1 MTIAKT
7 LPIKLPSLST
17 NFKTIYM
24 SLSKF
29 KDHII
34 HFFRSVHTGCSL
46 IILLISI
53 SGFSQKYIGNLDTS
67 VAEKIYLQL
76 HSLAYAMDQ
85 DIWFKAIVTGTENHM
100 PSNLSGLLYVDLI
113 GPDEQIVAH
122 RLVKLSQG
130 IGHGAFELHKDMQPG
145 RYLIRAY
152 TQWNRNFG
160 DDFIFKAY
168 VDLYAPA
175 QNDKDPIEDLTV
187 TEKEDGGWTLTGR
200 FRPQVL
206 GSESERQVQV
216 YLDWGKGKDTIKV
229 NRKGR
234 DLYPLY
240 YEVPEKWDWVR
251 FTLDTGQRPRHT
263 KTIVLD
269 TPPLNLQ
276 FFPEG
281 GEIIH
286 GFRNKIGFKAVGLD
300 GKGRQVQGEVLD
312 ATGQK
317 LTSFRSNHLGMGF
330 FFLEADS
337 STSYNAN
344 IVYTDSLETE
354 ATYPLPKTVSKGS
367 ILSVGRARD
376 KIRIQVESN
385 TINGRVFVKAS
396 CRGLDYFL
404 MEGPLREG
412 RFVYQ
417 MPSNKLPEGI
427 IVFTLMDSN
436 RNPLAERLYY
446 NESGQEGLD
455 ISLSTDNIL
464 YGRKEPTKLHI
475 EVSGEGLDPTNTD
488 LSILAMNREQWHQGK
503 GQTIRSYFLLS
514 SELRGEVEEP
524 DYYFREDGT
533 NNYNDL
539 DALLLTQ
546 GWRRYKYPVKR
557 QSKRF
562 YWPQPALEVKG
573 TLRSGFPKRE
583 LVNAADI
590 SLVTFDKAPS
600 FYTQKTDSMG
610 RFHFLLDDAYGKRM
624 RVLLNSKDQEGKK
637 TNYTVLMD
645 TLNRPKVEYKPIISL
660 QKVDP
665 VARAVVLAQ
674 RERQKT
680 EAIFDSLYGVTQL
693 DEVVVEGYRLT
704 PVRQQAYRQFGEPDV
719 VIEGDVLR
727 SKERKWSF
735 GLYSILMFEYGDQ
748 VTIEQFSDGFML
760 ANIIG
765 GRGEPTLLVVD
776 GKLLAKE
783 QYEFMPHMPPGI
795 VESVELIKYAKFFT
809 KQFLTVFPE
818 THPLD
823 APTLGH
829 IISVYTKDGVGIHG
843 TDRPAP
849 GILESTIA
857 VFSPEKEFYAPK
869 YNAQE
874 PDSQKPD
881 LRSLIHWAP
890 SIRTD
895 QYGRAS
901 VSFYNGD
908 IAGDYIIVVE
918 AISKDG
924 RIGYHEKKYAV
935 Q

>member
-1 MTIAKT
+1 MKIWYNLVYYFLLS
-7 LPIKLPSLST
+7 LPI
-17 NFKTIYM
+17 
-24 SLSKF
+24 
-29 KDHII
+29 
-34 HFFRSVHTGCSL
+34 
-46 IILLISI
+46 
-53 SGFSQKYIGNLDTS
+53 FSQENNKAIDLS

-76 HSLAYAMDQ
+76 HSNAYAMDQ
-85 DIWFKAIVTGTENHM
+85 DIWFKAIVTDSENHI
-100 PSNLSGLLYVDLI
+100 PSNLSRVLYVDLI
-113 GPDEQIVAH
+113 GPNEQIIAH
-122 RLVKLSQG
+122 RLVKLTQG
-130 IGHGAFELHKDMQPG
+130 IGTGSFELNKDMPTG

-160 DDFIFKAY
+160 DDFMFKAY
-168 VDLYAPA
+168 VDLYAPT
-175 QNDKDPIEDLTV
+175 QNNDKDHIEDLTV
-187 TEKEDGGWTLTGR
+187 REMEDGRWTLTGR
-200 FRPQVL
+200 FRPQIL

-216 YLDWGKGKDTIKV
+216 YLDWGKGKDTVKA
-229 NRKGR
+229 NRRGK
-234 DLYPLY
+234 DPYLLN
-240 YEVPEKWDWVR
+240 YEIPEKLDWITL
-251 FTLDTGQRPRHT
+251 TLDTGQGPRHT

-269 TPPLNLQ
+269 TPPLDLQ

-312 ATGQK
+312 ASGQK
-317 LTSFRSNHLGMGF
+317 VAAIKSNHLGMGF
-330 FFLEADS
+330 FFLDADS

-354 ATYPLPKTVSKGS
+354 ATYPLPKVISKGS
-367 ILSVGRARD
+367 ILSVGRAMD

-385 TINGRVFVKAS
+385 TINDRVFVKAR
-396 CRGLDYFL
+396 CRGMDYYL
-404 MEGPLREG
+404 MEGPLQDG
-412 RFVYQ
+412 CFVYQ

-436 RNPLAERLYY
+436 RNPLAERLYF
-446 NESGQEGLD
+446 NESGQERLD
-455 ISLSTDNIL
+455 ISLSTDKEH
-464 YGRKEPTKLHI
+464 YGRKESTKLHI
-475 EVSGEGLDPTNTD
+475 EVSGEGLDPTSTE
-488 LSILAMNREQWHQGK
+488 LSIFAMNREQWHQGK
-503 GQTIRSYFLLS
+503 GQTVRSYFLLS

-524 DYYFREDGT
+524 DYYFREDGPSS
-533 NNYNDL
+533 YNDM

-557 QSKRF
+557 QGKRF

-573 TLRSGFPKRE
+573 SLRSGFPKRE

-590 SLVTFDKAPS
+590 SLVTFDKAPT
-600 FYTQKTDSMG
+600 FYFQKTDSMG

-624 RVLLNSKDQEGKK
+624 KILLNSKDQEGRK
-637 TNYTVLMD
+637 TNYTIFMD
-645 TLNRPKVEYKPIISL
+645 TLNSPKVEYEPIISV

-665 VARAVVLAQ
+665 VARAVVRAQ
-674 RERQKT
+674 REREKT
-680 EAIFDSLYGVTQL
+680 EEIFDSLYGVTQL

-704 PVRQQAYRQFGEPDV
+704 PERQKAYRQFGEPDV

-748 VTIEQFSDGFML
+748 VEIEQFSDGFIL
-760 ANIIG
+760 ANIRG

-776 GKLLAKE
+776 GKLLTKE
-783 QYEFMPHMPPGI
+783 QYEFVPHMPPGI
-795 VESVELIKYAKFFT
+795 VESVELIKYAKFFV
-809 KQFLTVFPE
+809 KQYLTVFPE
-818 THPLD
+818 TDPLE

-829 IISVYTKDGVGIHG
+829 IISVYTKGGVGIHG

-849 GILESTIA
+849 DTMESTIEI
-857 VFSPEKEFYAPK
+857 FSPEKEFYSPK
-869 YNAQE
+869 YDRPAEDNH
-874 PDSQKPD
+874 KPD

-895 QYGRAS
+895 QNGRAS

-918 AISKDG
+918 SISKDG
-924 RIGYHEKKYAV
+924 RIGYQEKKYNV